1 MSIFCLCGRRHLIL
15 FLFQR
20 QGAEQSLAE
29 RRIKSEFKVV
39 VAEMLQRQCDK
50 FRDND
55 QVKYFGTRL
64 GGEKYFRTERVG
76 LTSVNQAK
84 NYFIL

>member
-1 MSIFCLCGRRHLIL
+1 M
-15 FLFQR
+15 
-20 QGAEQSLAE
+20 A
-29 RRIKSEFKVV
+29 

-55 QVKYFGTRL
+55 QVKYFGTRLGGAKYFGTRL